1 MSWLQFI
8 GNSSQFGGSQLPS
21 HLHPHPLAQG
31 ELVLCEQVDD
41 LPEEHALECA
51 CELLLAIGAGARNV
65 PLDGDA
71 MGPPCGPRSRVAM
84 KSMKHSDA
92 IGWVGCIFSTWLGF
106 PWEMVINL
114 PKLAKNTLDSM
125 TG

>member
-71 MGPPCGPRSRVAM
+71 MGPPRGPRNRVAM

-92 IGWVGCIFSTWLGF
+92 IGWVVAFSVHGLVFHGRWSSIYPSLRKTHWT
-106 PWEMVINL
+106 P
-114 PKLAKNTLDSM
+114 
-125 TG
+125 